1 MEETKTTPAIILNR
15 VPYREN
21 DSLVGVYTAAY
32 GKLLL
37 VARGTL
43 KTQSKLAAHLEPI
56 SLANIMI
63 IYGRGFDYIGGAVS
77 QEVYLGIRTDLNKL
91 YYAGQALKIFNE
103 LVKGDQADK
112 RLFFLLVNWLALL
125 DNYSDFDKEK
135 GSLLFSFFIL
145 KFLVELGYQP
155 EMYKCLLCKNNL
167 KPGNNY
173 FDLLSGGVVCE
184 ACFNKGR
191 RLVSNGGTDL
201 LPVSDNCIKLIR
213 FMLDGQF
220 ERPERIKVD
229 KKLTKELANLV
240 NKFLIFFS

>member
-1 MEETKTTPAIILNR
+1 MEESRTTAAIVLSR
-15 VPYREN
+15 EPYREN
-21 DSLVGVYTAAY
+21 DSLITVYTLNF
-32 GKLLL
+32 GKLALI
-37 VARGTL
+37 ARGTKKL
-43 KTQSKLAAHLEPI
+43 QSKLAAHTEPL
-56 SLANIMI
+56 SLINLMI
-63 IYGRGFDYIGGAVS
+63 IKGRGFDYIGGAANR
-77 QEVYLGIRTDLNKL
+77 EVYFNIRADLNKL
-91 YYAGQALKIFNE
+91 YYAGQALKIFNK

-125 DNYSDFDKEK
+125 DNYSDFDKEN

-155 EMYKCLLCKNNL
+155 EMYKCLLCKNKL

-191 RLVSNGGTDL
+191 RPITDGGTDL

-213 FMLDGQF
+213 FMLDDQF
-220 ERPERIKVD
+220 ERPEKIKVD
-229 KKLTKELANLV
+229 KKLTKELSLLV